1 MAQTLLSFRSNQD
14 RGERA
19 GTCSASAKWNRKH
32 HHHNMD
38 DWFYKGLIQ
47 GLKDKKVNL
56 NRGTNQRSVPHLRA
70 VVSRIEP
77 GFYAGVI
84 SSPSELD
91 VTLQVL
97 EGSEVSHEITYQSS
111 GVGFSTGERVRAG
124 ASHAGYVAA
133 EYIDSQIKSK

>member
-1 MAQTLLSFRSNQD
+1 
-14 RGERA
+14 
-19 GTCSASAKWNRKH
+19 
-32 HHHNMD
+32 MD

-56 NRGTNQRSVPHLRA
+56 IRGTNQRSVPHLRA

-111 GVGFSTGERVRAG
+111 GVGFSTGERESEQERVRPAMSRRSTSTPRSSRSNPKQ
-124 ASHAGYVAA
+124 ADRSFAHLLFSLIPLPLCPH
-133 EYIDSQIKSK
+133 EFSESLPH

>member
-1 MAQTLLSFRSNQD
+1 MLEL
-14 RGERA
+14 
-19 GTCSASAKWNRKH
+19 
-32 HHHNMD
+32 
-38 DWFYKGLIQ
+38 
-47 GLKDKKVNL
+47 V
-56 NRGTNQRSVPHLRA
+56 QRLRA